1 MLNVRPLKSD
11 TRGLHTAGE
20 TDSLKQSSPVTKQI
34 NRQTVKTSPERRRES
49 ASRAAKI
56 YYLKYLA
63 FNQKIM
69 TCKQQRSD
77 PYTAG
82 RKGGNGNRERAQV
95 SYLANKISQQLLQL
109 FRGLKEARLKEVK
122 EGFMTM
128 SH

>member
-69 TCKQQRSD
+69 ICKQQQSD

-128 SH
+128 PH